1 MDEEAFRKFLKRGGR
16 SQSVAEKVARRVA
29 EFERYLQENRNG
41 MELDKAVPED
51 LKAFISHVEEKRK
64 GAAKKY
70 LHSIRYYY
78 EYASNGEM
86 RSLAGKLRQ
95 QKITQK
101 PFPLR
106 DFRGINPVH
115 VEKLAS
121 LGIRNGEQ
129 MLEAGRTRTA
139 RKELSK
145 QAGMPEEAILELV
158 KLSDLARIFGVKS
171 TRARL
176 YYDAGIDTV
185 EKMAKWDP
193 QELRAMLIDFVERTG
208 FDGIAPLPKEAEFTV
223 TEAKKLPK
231 IVEY

>member
-1 MDEEAFRKFLKRGGR
+1 MDEGAFRKFLKRGGR
-16 SQSVAEKVARRVA
+16 SQSVTQKVVMQVA
-29 EFERYLQENRNG
+29 EFERYLRENQDGR
-41 MELDKAVPED
+41 ELDKAVPED

-78 EYASNGEM
+78 EYASNSEM

-106 DFRGINPVH
+106 DFRRINPVH

-121 LGIRNGEQ
+121 LGTRNVKQ

-139 RKELSK
+139 REELSK
-145 QAGMPEEAILELV
+145 KAGMPEEAILELV

-176 YYDAGIDTV
+176 YYDAEVDTI
-185 EKMAKWDP
+185 EKMTKWDP
-193 QELRAMLIDFVERTG
+193 QKLRAMLVDFVERTG